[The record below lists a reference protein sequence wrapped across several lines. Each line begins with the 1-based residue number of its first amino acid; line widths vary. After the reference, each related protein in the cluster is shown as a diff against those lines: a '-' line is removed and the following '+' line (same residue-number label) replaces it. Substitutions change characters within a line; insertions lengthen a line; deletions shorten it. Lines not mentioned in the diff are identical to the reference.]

1 MITHPFQSILGPI
14 PDDWEIVPLQCV
26 VAESAAGDWGSD
38 RGGTE
43 LRVVRSTNF
52 TNDRVLDLSDV
63 AIRGFQTKQADRFDM
78 RSGDLLIERSGGGP
92 TQPVGRVVRVEKDL
106 SGFGF
111 SNFVQRLRVDD
122 HAVNPDFVGWCLYQL
137 HRSGIVERLQH
148 QTTQMRN
155 LDFRDYM
162 RIRLP
167 RPPREEQ
174 DLAAALIS
182 GAHHAR
188 QAAVGKLEAAQQVRS
203 SLVNTLFAWGLPGR
217 HTEFDTTKWL
227 HHPKRWN
234 RRPLRKLARIDSG
247 FTKGRDL
254 GDSSTLAAPYVT
266 VVNVQD
272 GYLDLTSVSQTLLK
286 LSEVPGGLLQMGD
299 VLMTEGGDRD
309 KLGRGAI
316 WCGQIDPCAYQN
328 HIFRVRLDNDDYRAK
343 LFHYLIQAVDS
354 KAYFYAHAKQTSN
367 LCTINSRELGRFEV
381 AVPDIDEQDE
391 MIHQLEAA
399 DKVVDAARRQMDA
412 AEQLKGSL
420 LLNLLTGQIRV
431 SEAAVV

>member
-1 MITHPFQSILGPI
+1 MITHPFRSILGSI
-14 PDDWEIVPLQCV
+14 PDAWDVVPLKDV
-26 VAESAAGDWGSD
+26 LAESSAGDWGDD
-38 RGGTE
+38 RGEIE

-52 TNDRVLDLSDV
+52 TNDRVLDLSNV
-63 AIRGFQTKQADRFDM
+63 AIRGFSSKEAGRFDM
-78 RSGDLLIERSGGGP
+78 RSGDLLVERSGGSP
-92 TQPVGRVVRVEKDL
+92 TQPVGRVVRVDRNL

-111 SNFVQRLRVDD
+111 SNFVQLLRVDGD
-122 HAVNPDFVGWCLYQL
+122 AMSPDFVGWCLYQL

-155 LDFRDYM
+155 LDYRDYLT
-162 RIRLP
+162 IRLP

-174 DLAAALIS
+174 NLMATMIS
-182 GAHHAR
+182 GAHRAR
-188 QAAVGKLEAAQQVRS
+188 QAAVVKLEAAQQARS

-217 HTEFDTTKWL
+217 HTEFVTTKWL
-227 HHPKRWN
+227 HYPKSWD
-234 RRPLRKLARIDSG
+234 RRPLWKLASIEAG

-254 GDSSTLAAPYVT
+254 GASSTLTVPYVT

-272 GYLDLTSVSQTLLK
+272 GYLDLTSVSETLLK
-286 LSEVPGGLLQMGD
+286 LTEVPDGLLKAGD

-316 WCGQIDPCAYQN
+316 WDGQIDQCAYQN
-328 HIFRVRLDNDDYRAK
+328 HIFRVRLDNDEYRAK

-367 LCTINSRELGRFEV
+367 LCTINSRELRRFEV

-391 MIHQLEAA
+391 MVRQLEAA
-399 DKVVDAARRQMDA
+399 DGLVDAAMRQRDA
-412 AEQLKGSL
+412 AERLKGSL
-420 LLNLLTGQIRV
+420 LQNLLTGRVRV
-431 SEAAVV
+431 SEAAAV

>member
-1 MITHPFQSILGPI
+1 MITHPFRSILGPI
-14 PDDWEIVPLQCV
+14 PDDWEIVPLKHV
-26 VAESAAGDWGSD
+26 LTESSAGDWGDD
-38 RGGTE
+38 RGGIQ

-52 TNDRVLDLSDV
+52 TNDRVLDLSNV
-63 AIRGFQTKQADRFDM
+63 AIRGFPAEQAGRFDM

-92 TQPVGRVVRVEKDL
+92 TQPVGRVVRVERDL

-111 SNFVQRLRVDD
+111 SNFVQLLRVDD
-122 HAVNPDFVGWCLYQL
+122 DAMSPDFVGWCLYQL

-162 RIRLP
+162 CIRLP

-174 DLAAALIS
+174 DLMAAMIA
-182 GAHHAR
+182 GAHLAR
-188 QAAVGKLEAAQQVRS
+188 QAAVVKLEAAHQVRS

-227 HHPKRWN
+227 RYPKCWN
-234 RRPLRKLARIDSG
+234 RRPLRKLASIEAG

-254 GDSSTLAAPYVT
+254 GGSSTLAVPYVT

-286 LSEVPGGLLQMGD
+286 LNEVPDGLLRVGD
-299 VLMTEGGDRD
+299 ILMTEGGDRD

-316 WCGQIDPCAYQN
+316 WCGQIDRCAYQN
-328 HIFRVRLDNDDYRAK
+328 HIFRVRLDNDVYRAK

-381 AVPDIDEQDE
+381 AVPEIDEQDE

-399 DKVVDAARRQMDA
+399 DRVVDTAMRQRDA
-412 AEQLKGSL
+412 AERLKGSL
-420 LLNLLTGQIRV
+420 LQNLLTGQVRV
-431 SEAAVV
+431 SEAAAV